1 MLFFEKKEVRIAKK
15 LLKFEQKGGK
25 LLGAECYYLA
35 TFFYD
40 NSNIPAVLNYL
51 QKGVE
56 INSLECRIS
65 YWRVFLKEHYKEIGW
80 KRQDLANYI
89 HSLAQECDHPEV
101 CWDDTLELA
110 RKKAQLHDAFA
121 MNIKAANLGSYHAIR
136 ELFAYCEVRPE
147 YEAQALY
154 WLYKAL
160 QHFPKDGSVKD
171 SEVMELHLK
180 FANRFPGDDVQYII
194 KAAADEGCASAVADM
209 KWEDYNWETLK
220 PYIDLGVD
228 NAIPSVVYR
237 YCCYSLDDT
246 EDSAPVLET
255 MEAFAKQGYR
265 DFILSLAD
273 IYSGKIEKLKSFAN
287 HEKALYYNELALY
300 YNYPNAISFFVEH
313 TEGVHKDFFK
323 FILKETK
330 FLEIS

>member
-40 NSNIPAVLNYL
+40 NSNIPAVLHYL

-180 FANRFPGDDVQYII
+180 FANRFPGDDVQYITQDHHGPVMFRLI
-194 KAAADEGCASAVADM
+194 SKPAKHIAHGVPNQLAQSGHETNSSGRRPQQRHIRSA
-209 KWEDYNWETLK
+209 
-220 PYIDLGVD
+220 
-228 NAIPSVVYR
+228 NAGR
-237 YCCYSLDDT
+237 
-246 EDSAPVLET
+246 
-255 MEAFAKQGYR
+255 
-265 DFILSLAD
+265 
-273 IYSGKIEKLKSFAN
+273 SFMR
-287 HEKALYYNELALY
+287 H
-300 YNYPNAISFFVEH
+300 I
-313 TEGVHKDFFK
+313 
-323 FILKETK
+323 
-330 FLEIS
+330 

>member
-15 LLKFEQKGGK
+15 LLKYEQKGGK
-25 LLGAECYYLA
+25 LLGSECYYLA

-40 NSNIPAVLNYL
+40 NNNIPAMLHYL
-51 QKGVE
+51 QKGVA

-65 YWRVFLKEHYKEIGW
+65 YWLVFLKDHYKEIGW

-101 CWDDTLELA
+101 CWDATLELA
-110 RKKAQLHDAFA
+110 RKKAQLPEAFA
-121 MNIKAANLGSYHAIR
+121 MNVKAANLGNYHAIR
-136 ELFAYCEVRPE
+136 ELFAYFESRPE
-147 YEAQALY
+147 HEAQALY

-171 SEVMELHLK
+171 SEVIELNLK

-209 KWEDYNWETLK
+209 KWEDYECEARK
-220 PYIDLGVD
+220 PYIDLGMD

-237 YCCYSLDDT
+237 YCCCSIDAAVDN
-246 EDSAPVLET
+246 SPVLET

-273 IYSGKIEKLKSFAN
+273 IYSGKIDKLKSVTN
-287 HEKALYYNELALY
+287 LEKAFYYNELALY

-323 FILKETK
+323 FLMKETK
-330 FLEIS
+330 WLEIS

>member
-15 LLKFEQKGGK
+15 LLKYEQKGGK
-25 LLGAECYYLA
+25 LLGSECYYLA

-40 NSNIPAVLNYL
+40 NNNIPAMLHYL
-51 QKGVE
+51 QKGVA

-65 YWRVFLKEHYKEIGW
+65 YWLVFLKDHCKEIGW

-101 CWDDTLELA
+101 CWDATLELA
-110 RKKAQLHDAFA
+110 RKKAQLPEAFA
-121 MNIKAANLGSYHAIR
+121 MNVKAANLGNYHAIR
-136 ELFAYCEVRPE
+136 ELFAYFESRPE
-147 YEAQALY
+147 HEAQALY

-171 SEVMELHLK
+171 SEVIELNLK

-209 KWEDYNWETLK
+209 KWEDYECETRK
-220 PYIDLGVD
+220 PYIDLGMD

-237 YCCYSLDDT
+237 YCCCSIDAAVDN
-246 EDSAPVLET
+246 SPVLET

-273 IYSGKIEKLKSFAN
+273 IYSGKIDRLKSVTN
-287 HEKALYYNELALY
+287 LEKALYYNELALY

-323 FILKETK
+323 FLLKETK
-330 FLEIS
+330 WLEIS